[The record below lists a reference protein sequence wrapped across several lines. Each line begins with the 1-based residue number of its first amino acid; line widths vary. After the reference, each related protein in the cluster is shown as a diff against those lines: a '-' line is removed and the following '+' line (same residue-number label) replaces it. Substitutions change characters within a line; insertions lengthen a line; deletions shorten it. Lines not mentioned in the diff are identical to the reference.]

1 MYLKQFSI
9 SNDFPADE
17 NKIRKGSLLLIL
29 SKKPQV
35 AGARHIKKED
45 EARMWLERKQGPDHE
60 LNYDMLKA
68 CSSARG
74 PYG

>member
-1 MYLKQFSI
+1 MWLERKQGP
-9 SNDFPADE
+9 DHE
-17 NKIRKGSLLLIL
+17 
-29 SKKPQV
+29 
-35 AGARHIKKED
+35 HIKKED

>member
-1 MYLKQFSI
+1 M
-9 SNDFPADE
+9 
-17 NKIRKGSLLLIL
+17 
-29 SKKPQV
+29 
-35 AGARHIKKED
+35 AGARHIKKEDEARMWLERKQGPDHEHIKKED

-74 PYG
+74 PCG